1 MEEDLQKRC
10 EHSRVRLEK
19 PNYSY
24 GGYYGLGTCL
34 DCKKNI
40 IIHENNYKS
49 TDEKKIYQLKE
60 E

>member
-19 PNYSY
+19 PNYFY

-49 TDEKKIYQLKE
+49 TDEKKFIN
-60 E
+60 